1 MVSPEK
7 GGVVSVQL
15 PPVDDEVYA
24 ALQAQAV
31 PLEDD
36 VNSVLR
42 RLLGLPPKGTSI
54 PSSEVATPPSTPAR
68 RQRPL
73 AASTRKTTKKR
84 TRVPKG
90 SILAEEQYE
99 LPILRAL
106 EHLGGRVP
114 TSEVVAQVEKEIG
127 PRLTD
132 IDREELSSGG
142 IRWQNRVQ
150 FVRLK
155 LIKKGDMVEGSPR
168 GIWEISPAGRERIA
182 RAG

>member
-1 MVSPEK
+1 VSI
-7 GGVVSVQL
+7 QL

-42 RLLGLPPKGTSI
+42 RLLGLPPKGSSI
-54 PSSEVATPPSTPAR
+54 PSPSEVATPPTPAR
-68 RQRPL
+68 RERRS
-73 AASTRKTTKKR
+73 AASTRKSTKKR

-90 SILAEEQYE
+90 SILPEEEYE

-127 PRLTD
+127 PRLTAV
-132 IDREELSSGG
+132 DREELSSGG

-155 LIKKGDMVEGSPR
+155 LINKGDMVEGSPR

>member
-1 MVSPEK
+1 MSI
-7 GGVVSVQL
+7 QL

-42 RLLGLPPKGTSI
+42 RLLGLSTQ
-54 PSSEVATPPSTPAR
+54 ANPSTPPRSTTGPPVASPAR
-68 RQRPL
+68 GQ
-73 AASTRKTTKKR
+73 RKTAAAARKSTKKR

-90 SILAEEQYE
+90 SIVPEEEYE
-99 LPILRAL
+99 VPILHAL

-114 TSEVVAQVEKEIG
+114 TSEVIAQVEKEMG

-132 IDREELSSGG
+132 VDREQLSSGG
-142 IRWQNRVQ
+142 VRWQNRVQ

-155 LIKKGDMVEGSPR
+155 LIKKGDMVDGSPR
-168 GIWEISPAGRERIA
+168 GIWEISPAGRARISKA
-182 RAG
+182 R

>member
-1 MVSPEK
+1 MPI
-7 GGVVSVQL
+7 QL
-15 PPVDDEVYA
+15 PPVDEDVYA

-42 RLLGLPPKGTSI
+42 RLLGLAPRPQTSAPPAA
-54 PSSEVATPPSTPAR
+54 PSEPPADTRVRRQPTAATPAR
-68 RQRPL
+68 K
-73 AASTRKTTKKR
+73 ATRKSTKKR

-90 SILAEEQYE
+90 SIVPEEEYE

-106 EHLGGRVP
+106 DHLGGRVP
-114 TSEVVAQVEKEIG
+114 TSEVIAQVEKEMG
-127 PRLTD
+127 ERLTEVE
-132 IDREELSSGG
+132 REELSSGG

-155 LIKKGDMVEGSPR
+155 LIKKGEMVDGSPR
-168 GIWEISPAGRERIA
+168 GIWEISPAGRDRIA

>member
-1 MVSPEK
+1 MP
-7 GGVVSVQL
+7 VQL

-42 RLLGLPPKGTSI
+42 RLLGLAPKVVTRAGTS
-54 PSSEVATPPSTPAR
+54 PRLAESSQPPAPVARQRKAAAPAR
-68 RQRPL
+68 RS
-73 AASTRKTTKKR
+73 AKKR

-90 SILAEEQYE
+90 SIVPEEEYE

-106 EHLGGRVP
+106 AHLGGRVP
-114 TSEVVAQVEKEIG
+114 TSEVIAQVEKEMG
-127 PRLTD
+127 TRLTD
-132 IDREELSSGG
+132 VDREELTSGG
-142 IRWQNRVQ
+142 VRWQNRVQ

-155 LIKKGDMVEGSPR
+155 LIKKGEMVEGSPR
-168 GIWEISPAGRERIA
+168 GIWEISPAGRERITE
-182 RAG
+182 AG

>member
-1 MVSPEK
+1 
-7 GGVVSVQL
+7 VSVQL

-42 RLLGLPPKGTSI
+42 RLLGLPPKGTSS
-54 PSSEVATPPSTPAR
+54 PSSSETTTSPPTAR
-68 RQRPL
+68 RQRRSVS
-73 AASTRKTTKKR
+73 STRKSTKKR

-90 SILAEEQYE
+90 SILPEEEYE
-99 LPILRAL
+99 LPILRTL

-127 PRLTD
+127 LRLTD
-132 IDREELSSGG
+132 VDREELSSGG

-150 FVRLK
+150 FGRLK

>member
-1 MVSPEK
+1 M
-7 GGVVSVQL
+7 SVQL

-24 ALQAQAV
+24 ALQEQAV

-42 RLLGLPPKGTSI
+42 RLLGLPPTEAPRRA
-54 PSSEVATPPSTPAR
+54 PSTAVATAEAPAR
-68 RQRPL
+68 RKRSMTTP
-73 AASTRKTTKKR
+73 AGKPTKKR

-90 SILAEEQYE
+90 SILPEEEYE

-114 TSEVVAQVEKEIG
+114 TSEVIAQVEKEIG
-127 PRLTD
+127 ARLTEV
-132 IDREELSSGG
+132 DREELSSGG
-142 IRWQNRVQ
+142 VRWQNRVQ

-155 LIKKGDMVEGSPR
+155 LIKKGEMVDGSPR
-168 GIWEISPAGRERIA
+168 GIWEVSPAGRDRISK
-182 RAG
+182 AG

>member
-1 MVSPEK
+1 M
-7 GGVVSVQL
+7 SVQL

-42 RLLGLPPKGTSI
+42 RLLGLSPRTLAS
-54 PSSEVATPPSTPAR
+54 TPPPSAAASPTGEPSGRQRSTAAPAR
-68 RQRPL
+68 R
-73 AASTRKTTKKR
+73 STKKR

-90 SILAEEQYE
+90 SIVPEEEYE

-106 EHLGGRVP
+106 DHLGGRVP
-114 TSEVVAQVEKEIG
+114 TSEVIAQVEKEMG
-127 PRLTD
+127 ARLTD
-132 IDREELSSGG
+132 VDREELSSGG
-142 IRWQNRVQ
+142 VRWQNRVQ

-155 LIKKGDMVEGSPR
+155 LIKKGHMVDGSPR
-168 GIWEISPAGRERIA
+168 GIWEITPAGRERIS

>member
-1 MVSPEK
+1 MSI
-7 GGVVSVQL
+7 QL

-42 RLLGLPPKGTSI
+42 RLLGLAPATRASAPPRSAR
-54 PSSEVATPPSTPAR
+54 SSSPETPAR
-68 RQRPL
+68 RKRG
-73 AASTRKTTKKR
+73 AAAPARKSTKKR

-90 SILAEEQYE
+90 SIVPEEEYE

-114 TSEVVAQVEKEIG
+114 TSEVIAQVEKEMG
-127 PRLTD
+127 ARLTD
-132 IDREELSSGG
+132 VDREELSSGG
-142 IRWQNRVQ
+142 VRWQNRVQ

-155 LIKKGDMVEGSPR
+155 LIKKGEMVDGSPR
-168 GIWEISPAGRERIA
+168 GIWEISPAGRDRIA
-182 RAG
+182 RTG

>member
-1 MVSPEK
+1 
-7 GGVVSVQL
+7 VSVQL

-42 RLLGLPPKGTSI
+42 RLLGLTTKGNSV
-54 PSSEVATPPSTPAR
+54 SSRSEVAAPLPPTSAR
-68 RQRPL
+68 RQRRPP
-73 AASTRKTTKKR
+73 ASLRRATKKR

-90 SILAEEQYE
+90 SILPEEEYE

-114 TSEVVAQVEKEIG
+114 TSEAVTKVEKEIG
-127 PRLTD
+127 PHLTD
-132 IDREELSSGG
+132 VDREELSSGG

-155 LIKKGDMVEGSPR
+155 LIKNGEMVDGSPR
-168 GIWEISPAGRERIA
+168 GIWEITPAGRDRVA
-182 RAG
+182 RAE

>member
-1 MVSPEK
+1 MSI
-7 GGVVSVQL
+7 QL

-42 RLLGLPPKGTSI
+42 RLLGLSPRTHASAPPPTS
-54 PSSEVATPPSTPAR
+54 AARSTAEPTR
-68 RQRPL
+68 RQRR
-73 AASTRKTTKKR
+73 AAAPARKSTKKR

-90 SILAEEQYE
+90 SIVPEEEYE

-114 TSEVVAQVEKEIG
+114 TSEVIAQVDKEMG
-127 PRLTD
+127 ARLTD
-132 IDREELSSGG
+132 VDREELTSGG
-142 IRWQNRVQ
+142 VRWQNRVQ

-155 LIKKGDMVEGSPR
+155 LIKKGDMVDGSPR

-182 RAG
+182 KAG

>member
-1 MVSPEK
+1 VSI
-7 GGVVSVQL
+7 QL

-24 ALQAQAV
+24 ALQARAV

-42 RLLGLPPKGTSI
+42 RLLGLTPTGTS
-54 PSSEVATPPSTPAR
+54 SATAEAAAVSLAPERPAGRPR
-68 RQRPL
+68 RHAGP
-73 AASTRKTTKKR
+73 AKKSTKKR

-90 SILAEEQYE
+90 SILPEDEYE

-127 PRLTD
+127 ARLTD
-132 IDREELSSGG
+132 VDREELSSGG
-142 IRWQNRVQ
+142 VRWQNRVQ

-155 LIKKGDMVEGSPR
+155 LIKKGEMVEGSPR
-168 GIWEISPAGRERIA
+168 GIWEISPAGRDRIS
-182 RAG
+182 RAS

>member
-1 MVSPEK
+1 M
-7 GGVVSVQL
+7 SVQL
-15 PPVDDEVYA
+15 PPVDEEVYA

-42 RLLGLPPKGTSI
+42 RLLGLSPGTRANTAPRPT
-54 PSSEVATPPSTPAR
+54 PSSSPVTSSR
-68 RQRPL
+68 RPRRT
-73 AASTRKTTKKR
+73 AASARKSTKKR

-90 SILAEEQYE
+90 SIVPEEEYE
-99 LPILRAL
+99 MPILQTL

-114 TSEVVAQVEKEIG
+114 TSEVIAQVEKEMG
-127 PRLTD
+127 ARLTEV
-132 IDREELSSGG
+132 DREELSSGG

-155 LIKKGDMVEGSPR
+155 LIKKGHMVDGSPR

>member
-1 MVSPEK
+1 MSI
-7 GGVVSVQL
+7 QL
-15 PPVDDEVYA
+15 PPIDDEVYA

-42 RLLGLPPKGTSI
+42 RLLGLAPKGVVSAA
-54 PSSEVATPPSTPAR
+54 PESAAVAAMEAPAQRRRASPTP
-68 RQRPL
+68 
-73 AASTRKTTKKR
+73 TRKSTKKR

-90 SILAEEQYE
+90 SIVSEEEYE

-114 TSEVVAQVEKEIG
+114 TSEVIAQVEKEMG
-127 PRLTD
+127 ARLTD
-132 IDREELSSGG
+132 VDREELSSGG
-142 IRWQNRVQ
+142 VRWENRVQ

-155 LIKKGDMVEGSPR
+155 LVKKGEMVHGSPR

-182 RAG
+182 KAG

>member
-1 MVSPEK
+1 M
-7 GGVVSVQL
+7 SVQL

-24 ALQAQAV
+24 ALQARAV

-42 RLLGLPPKGTSI
+42 RLLGLPPTVISI
-54 PSSEVATPPSTPAR
+54 PSPSEVATPPPKPTR
-68 RQRPL
+68 RQRRS
-73 AASTRKTTKKR
+73 AASTRKSTKKR

-90 SILAEEQYE
+90 SILPEEEYE

-114 TSEVVAQVEKEIG
+114 TSEVVAQVDKEIG

-132 IDREELSSGG
+132 VDREELSSGG

-168 GIWEISPAGRERIA
+168 GIWELSPAGRERIA
-182 RAG
+182 RAD

>member
-1 MVSPEK
+1 MP
-7 GGVVSVQL
+7 VQL
-15 PPVDDEVYA
+15 PPVDDDVYA

-42 RLLGLPPKGTSI
+42 RLLGLSPKAI
-54 PSSEVATPPSTPAR
+54 PSTPPQLAAESPAKEPTPRRRRAAAPAR
-68 RQRPL
+68 RS
-73 AASTRKTTKKR
+73 AKKR

-90 SILAEEQYE
+90 SIVPEEEYE

-106 EHLGGRVP
+106 AHLGGRVP
-114 TSEVVAQVEKEIG
+114 TSEVIAQVEKEMG
-127 PRLTD
+127 TRLTD
-132 IDREELSSGG
+132 VDREELSSGG
-142 IRWQNRVQ
+142 VRWQNRVQ

-155 LIKKGDMVEGSPR
+155 LIKRGEMVDGSPR

-182 RAG
+182 KAG